1 MKLITAIIQPHKLE
15 EVKAALVDL
24 GEIAMTATEV
34 SGFGRQKGHLEIYRG
49 TEYVID
55 FVQKVRLEIVSS
67 NEQFDSII
75 EVISNTAKS
84 GKIGDGKIFIQNVSN
99 AYRIRTGE
107 TGDLAL

>member
-1 MKLITAIIQPHKLE
+1 MKLIAAIIQPHKLD
-15 EVKAALVDL
+15 EVKSALVSL
-24 GEIAMTATEV
+24 GDTAMTSTEV

-55 FVQKVRLEIVSS
+55 FVRKIKLEIVCRDD
-67 NEQFDSII
+67 QYDSII
-75 EVISNTAKS
+75 HVISETAKS

-99 AYRIRTGE
+99 AYRIRTAE